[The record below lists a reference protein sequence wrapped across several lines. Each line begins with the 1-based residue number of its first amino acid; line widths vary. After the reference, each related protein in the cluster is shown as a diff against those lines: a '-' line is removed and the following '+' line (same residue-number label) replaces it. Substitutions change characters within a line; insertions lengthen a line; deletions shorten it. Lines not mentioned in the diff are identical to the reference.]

1 MSYNISKTKLKKFSL
16 FSIGSKKFG
25 YGHYNRIKNLIS
37 ILKTKRRKFSHYSY
51 EKNYK
56 NKNSFLNKIKLEVNL
71 GNNIIIDFS
80 NNLFLNKSTIL
91 RIKKI
96 FSKKKTSSIYI
107 IDTPTKK
114 NLSTILDLDY
124 AKTLI
129 PFEVADDVKK
139 EFSKIKK
146 KKIGMEYFIYSNKNL
161 KIKKKIYDVTLS
173 FGGSDHYKG
182 SIYVLKLL
190 KNLKIKKNIVV
201 VIGKYFNDN
210 YKQEILLFCKKN
222 KFKSIFFSRNFSDI
236 LNKSRLLITNS
247 GLTKYE
253 GFMHGLSVLVFS
265 DSKESQKIDKIFTNK
280 TKQVHFSYLK
290 NLQNDTLRLKKNLKK
305 QFNLKLFDKNII
317 KSNINKI
324 QNFFEND

>member
-1 MSYNISKTKLKKFSL
+1 VSYNISKTKLKKFSL
-16 FSIGSKKFG
+16 FSIGSEKFG

-51 EKNYK
+51 GKNYK

-129 PFEVADDVKK
+129 PFEVADDVKR

-210 YKQEILLFCKKN
+210 YKKEILLFCEKN

-265 DSKESQKIDKIFTNK
+265 DSKESQKIDKIFINK

-290 NLQNDTLRLKKNLKK
+290 NLQNDSLRLKKNLKK